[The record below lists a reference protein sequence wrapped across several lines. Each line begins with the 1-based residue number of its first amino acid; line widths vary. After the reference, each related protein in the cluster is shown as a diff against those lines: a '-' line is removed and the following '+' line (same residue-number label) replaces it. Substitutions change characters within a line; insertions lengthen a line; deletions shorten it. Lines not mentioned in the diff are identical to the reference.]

1 MLQFANHLNHFTGR
15 DHFRASGRHIGMLHQ
30 APILY
35 LDSFRDKQHDLSPN
49 FDVRETAEA
58 YFLEGEFPGINGAHA
73 LKVEWLDGNSL
84 RVTGHIYKTDLEAE
98 WAAYILCKTSPEPA
112 VRDQACGA
120 VVQSASENNFLPLA
134 RSSHEDHR
142 DPSPKDDMP
151 KEWLSER
158 AVGDF
163 VRTFDFPAAVDTA
176 GIRVKLHQGLLRM
189 MVPKADP
196 RASRSK
202 EIAVESEE
210 SAQEHLEARRVQD
223 RANEV
228 M

>member
-15 DHFRASGRHIGMLHQ
+15 DHFRASGRHVGMLHQ

-35 LDSFRDKQHDLSPN
+35 FDSLRDKRNLSPN

-73 LKVEWLDGNSL
+73 LKVEWLEGNSL

-98 WAAYILCKTSPEPA
+98 WAAYILCKSPPQPA
-112 VRDQACGA
+112 VQDQACAA
-120 VVQSASENNFLPLA
+120 VVQSATENAFLPLS
-134 RSSHEDHR
+134 RSSNEDHR
-142 DPSPKDDMP
+142 DSSPRDDMP

-176 GIRVKLHQGLLRM
+176 GIRVKLYQGLLRM

-223 RANEV
+223 RANEA